1 MFVAAIVV
9 VGLAIIG
16 CGGGGTSAQGGGNGG
31 NGGNAA
37 ALRTKV
43 AKAIQS
49 GFATKTESQANAKGT
64 SKEANVLA
72 GSNYRPEY
80 DLWAKEVEGG
90 IDYFADELLTTA
102 AGSERTSYV
111 VNGDDFTSTF
121 TLNLTAGLLSGL
133 TINNSKGRTNGR
145 LVFDLSTNDPREGI
159 TTFKGFYTEDE
170 GEFTSTSPG
179 PDGQPRTYI
188 TRFFPDGRVQLT
200 YPNDRDF
207 TYSLSYNA
215 DQSGSG
221 TVTGNNSLLP
231 ATIVWDTNGTGTV
244 TFADGSTLNFVYFE
258 FNNI

>member
-1 MFVAAIVV
+1 MFVAAIMV
-9 VGLAIIG
+9 VGLTVLG
-16 CGGGGTSAQGGGNGG
+16 CGGGGSGTPNGNGG
-31 NGGNAA
+31 NGG
-37 ALRTKV
+37 ALRTQV

-49 GFATKTESQANAKGT
+49 GFESKSESQANTSGP
-64 SKEANVLA
+64 SKEASALA
-72 GSNYRPEY
+72 GTNYRPEY
-80 DLWAKEVEGG
+80 DLWAVDVEGG
-90 IDYFADELLTTA
+90 IDYFVDELLTTP
-102 AGSERTSYV
+102 AGSERSSYV

-159 TTFKGFYTEDE
+159 STFKGFYTEDE
-170 GEFTSTSPG
+170 GEFISTSPG
-179 PDGQPRTYI
+179 PDGQPRTYV
-188 TRFFPDGRVQLT
+188 TRFFPDGRAEVT

-207 TYSLSYNA
+207 TYSLSYDA

-244 TFADGSTLNFVYFE
+244 TFADGSTLNFVFFE